1 MDITKISSA
10 RQAYEAEKAEKA
22 ELARQHARDA
32 ATLGLGKQAKS
43 QTVMLR
49 AQLSESQKTNELLT
63 KQALDAKQFAE
74 KADRRSFMSIAVAI
88 ASAIIAAVSMIF
100 SVLSFMKGC

>member
-32 ATLGLGKQAKS
+32 ATLDLGKQAKS

-49 AQLSESQKTNELLT
+49 AQLSESQKTNELLVQ
-63 KQALDAKQFAE
+63 QATDAVLDARKSRNIAWL
-74 KADRRSFMSIAVAI
+74 SVVISIL
-88 ASAIIAAVSMIF
+88 AIIATVVIGVWF
-100 SVLSFMKGC
+100 